1 MSASRAPGPAGGAED
16 RQPHRLPVWAL
27 GVLPLLLVAAAIGA
41 FAALG
46 GPGLGDRRGPPAE
59 ELAVEK
65 AVLKPGTI
73 ELTVRNDGP
82 DTVRI
87 AQVQV
92 NDAYAQFTG
101 AAEPVRR
108 LASTTVRVQQPWVEG
123 EAYEVVLLT
132 STGGTIAHAIDVAV
146 PTPDE
151 DASFFAL
158 MALLGIYVGVI
169 PVALGM
175 LWLPWIRR
183 IPAGVFRVVMA
194 VTIGLL
200 AFLAIDAT
208 LEGLDLAAGGSQAF
222 GGGGLVL
229 IGAAVAYLLLSGVS
243 AWLQNRSAAAQAGGA
258 SAGHLATLVAVGIGL
273 HNLGE
278 GVAIGSAYS
287 SGALALGAFLV
298 VGFAIHNTTEGLA
311 IVAPIAHA
319 APSPGRLA
327 SLGLVAGAPAVLG
340 AWIGAAA
347 FNTSVAAFLFGFGA
361 GAIVQVIVQLAPT
374 LRDGEGRTLHPPAVA
389 GLVAGMGIMFAT
401 GLLVAG

>member
-1 MSASRAPGPAGGAED
+1 V
-16 RQPHRLPVWAL
+16 RLPVWAL
-27 GVLPLLLVAAAIGA
+27 GLLPLLLVAAAIGG

-46 GPGLGDRRGPPAE
+46 GPGLGDRPGPPAE
-59 ELAVEK
+59 ELVVEK
-65 AVLKPGTI
+65 TVLKPGSI
-73 ELTVRNDGP
+73 ELTVRNDGA
-82 DTVRI
+82 DAVRV

-92 NDAYAQFTG
+92 NDAYAQFSG
-101 AAEPVRR
+101 AAEAIGR
-108 LASTTVRVQQPWVEG
+108 LATATLKVQQPWVEG
-123 EAYEVVLLT
+123 EAYEVVMLT

-146 PTPDE
+146 LTPDE
-151 DASFFAL
+151 DGSFFAL
-158 MALLGIYVGVI
+158 MALLGVYVGVI
-169 PVALGM
+169 PIALGM

-183 IPAGVFRVVMA
+183 IPARVFRVVMA
-194 VTIGLL
+194 ITVGLL

-208 LEGLDLAAGGSQAF
+208 LEGFELAAGGSQAF
-222 GGGGLVL
+222 GGGALVL
-229 IGAAVAYLLLSGVS
+229 LGAAIAFLLLTGVS
-243 AWLQNRSAAAQAGGA
+243 AWLSGRRAAAEAAGA
-258 SAGHLATLVAVGIGL
+258 SAGRLALLVAIGIGL

-298 VGFAIHNTTEGLA
+298 VGFALHNTTEGLA
-311 IVAPIAHA
+311 IVAPIAQTR
-319 APSPGRLA
+319 PSVAR
-327 SLGLVAGAPAVLG
+327 LGLLGLIAGGPAVLG